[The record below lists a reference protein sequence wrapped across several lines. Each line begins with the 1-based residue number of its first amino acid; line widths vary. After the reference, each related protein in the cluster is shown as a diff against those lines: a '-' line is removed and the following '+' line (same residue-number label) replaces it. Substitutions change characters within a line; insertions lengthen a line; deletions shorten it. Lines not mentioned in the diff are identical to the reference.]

1 MIHNCDQ
8 CDAPILIYGRMI
20 PCKHVFCYKCA
31 LAAFNQTSTQDSSA
45 DTRTTNASVQ
55 GTTKRCPRCKDKV
68 VRVEQAGLGSI
79 YMCQHGGSRSAHYHQ
94 PFSVSYFLPAAKRHG
109 HSELQVERKKSYF
122 CCFGHC
128 NLCSWCFWYFFGII
142 VPIL

>member
-109 HSELQVERKKSYF
+109 HGMGWNVVLLVVLWGNLA
-122 CCFGHC
+122 FGM
-128 NLCSWCFWYFFGII
+128 NFQI
-142 VPIL
+142 

>member
-94 PFSVSYFLPAAKRHG
+94 PFLVSYFFIIYMVTGAFFSTRPAANTT
-109 HSELQVERKKSYF
+109 SYLNTVF
-122 CCFGHC
+122 FF
-128 NLCSWCFWYFFGII
+128 NLST
-142 VPIL
+142 